1 MLLPPE
7 VVETIPSIPPPTPGG
22 PADHRSER
30 AMGEFLVEG
39 DSDDESLDLPED
51 MHCPCSEC
59 IARFTTNVARLPSAF
74 PRELATLDSRSGG
87 PSLGQKIEYAFGG
100 RSRLMAS
107 CTCALVKNDLSVTTQ
122 TDVYGL
128 QLSAAMNQ
136 PTAAVLKPTNRII
149 EGVFYRSLRAKLR
162 KQLPTGKQ
170 TAPVPPGSRLAMHVR
185 HLWRNVP
192 ERWATSIPW
201 SS

>member
-59 IARFTTNVARLPSAF
+59 IARFTTNGSASVAR
-74 PRELATLDSRSGG
+74 
-87 PSLGQKIEYAFGG
+87 KV
-100 RSRLMAS
+100 
-107 CTCALVKNDLSVTTQ
+107 TC
-122 TDVYGL
+122 
-128 QLSAAMNQ
+128 
-136 PTAAVLKPTNRII
+136 LKP
-149 EGVFYRSLRAKLR
+149 LRQHLPLSWCSTVAT
-162 KQLPTGKQ
+162 QLVSTYF
-170 TAPVPPGSRLAMHVR
+170 RL
-185 HLWRNVP
+185 
-192 ERWATSIPW
+192 SQFIPRGRLHGLGG
-201 SS
+201 